1 MTKKIFRTTLSAS
14 LGIVLVTILMIMGFL
29 YNYFNRI
36 QREQLRTQTALAS
49 QGISFEG
56 KDYFENLKTSN
67 VRITWVDNKGQVL
80 YDTQSD
86 AKHMKNHANRQE
98 IKEAIKSG
106 YGESTR
112 WSATLTEKSIYA
124 AQRLNNGTIVR
135 LSVAQQTIFYLL
147 LGMMSPL
154 AIIILLAIIL
164 SVLIARY
171 IAKKVSEPLNNI
183 DLDHPLS
190 NDSYEEITPLLRRL
204 DSHQAKIQHQKL
216 LLQKRQKEFDTIISK
231 IKEGMILLDDQARIV
246 SINAEALK
254 LFQINDDWHG
264 RFMMEV
270 SRDLTLKDLIDQGLK
285 GKKKEANIDIEN
297 NHYRVLVRPTTDNNR
312 VTGLVVLL
320 FDVTDQLQMEQLQRE
335 FTANV
340 SHELKTP
347 LHVISGY
354 SELLANQMVPNEE
367 VPQFAAKIHKE
378 SERLVKLVE
387 DIINL
392 SHLDEQE
399 KLPQETVNLYDLTQK
414 VLEGLQAKADKKHIQ
429 INFNGEEAILRGNP
443 VLLNSLVY
451 NLCDNAITYNHEK
464 GQVNVTL
471 KNSPDTITLEVSD
484 TGLGIAEKD
493 KKRIFERFYR
503 VDKSR
508 SKIVGGTGLG
518 LSIVKSALDFHNGSI
533 KVDSHLG
540 QGTTMTVLL
549 HKQEK
554 LTNKSLDDII

>member
-29 YNYFNRI
+29 YNYFNHI

-106 YGESTR
+106 YGDSTR

-147 LGMMSPL
+147 LGMISPL

-285 GKKKEANIDIEN
+285 GKKKEANIGIEN

-549 HKQEK
+549 HKQ
-554 LTNKSLDDII
+554 

>member
-1 MTKKIFRTTLSAS
+1 MTKKNFRTTLSAS

-171 IAKKVSEPLNNI
+171 MAKKVSEPLNNI

-533 KVDSHLG
+533 KVDSYLG

-549 HKQEK
+549 HKQ
-554 LTNKSLDDII
+554 

>member
-204 DSHQAKIQHQKL
+204 DSHQSKIQHQKL
-216 LLQKRQKEFDTIISK
+216 LLQKRQKEIDTIISK

-340 SHELKTP
+340 SHELKNP

-451 NLCDNAITYNHEK
+451 NLCDNALTYNHEK

-549 HKQEK
+549 HKQ
-554 LTNKSLDDII
+554 

>member
-204 DSHQAKIQHQKL
+204 DSHQSKIQHQKL
-216 LLQKRQKEFDTIISK
+216 LLQKRQKEIDTIISK

-414 VLEGLQAKADKKHIQ
+414 VSEGLQAKADKKHIQ

-451 NLCDNAITYNHEK
+451 NLCDNALTYNHEK

-549 HKQEK
+549 HKQ
-554 LTNKSLDDII
+554 

>member
-414 VLEGLQAKADKKHIQ
+414 VLEGLQAKADKKYIQ

-549 HKQEK
+549 HKQ
-554 LTNKSLDDII
+554 

>member
-367 VPQFAAKIHKE
+367 APQFAAKIHKE

-549 HKQEK
+549 HKQ
-554 LTNKSLDDII
+554 

>member
-204 DSHQAKIQHQKL
+204 DSHQSKIKHQKL

-451 NLCDNAITYNHEK
+451 NLCDNALTYNHEK

-549 HKQEK
+549 HKQ
-554 LTNKSLDDII
+554 

>member
-29 YNYFNRI
+29 YNYFNHI
-36 QREQLRTQTALAS
+36 QREQLRTQTTLAS

-285 GKKKEANIDIEN
+285 GKKKEANIGIEN

-312 VTGLVVLL
+312 VTGLVVIL

-471 KNSPDTITLEVSD
+471 KNSSDTITLEVSD

-549 HKQEK
+549 HKQ
-554 LTNKSLDDII
+554 

>member
-135 LSVAQQTIFYLL
+135 LSVAQQTISYLL

-549 HKQEK
+549 HKQ
-554 LTNKSLDDII
+554 

>member
-29 YNYFNRI
+29 YNYFNHI

-124 AQRLNNGTIVR
+124 AQRLNNGTVVR

-285 GKKKEANIDIEN
+285 GKKKEANIGIEN

-549 HKQEK
+549 HKQ
-554 LTNKSLDDII
+554 

>member
-29 YNYFNRI
+29 YNYFNHI

-67 VRITWVDNKGQVL
+67 VRITWVDNKGQEL

-147 LGMMSPL
+147 LGMISPL

-285 GKKKEANIDIEN
+285 GKKKEANIGIEN

-549 HKQEK
+549 HKQ
-554 LTNKSLDDII
+554 

>member
-204 DSHQAKIQHQKL
+204 DSHQSKIQHQKL

-414 VLEGLQAKADKKHIQ
+414 VLEGLQAKVDKKHIQ

-451 NLCDNAITYNHEK
+451 NLCDNALTYNHEK

-549 HKQEK
+549 HKQ
-554 LTNKSLDDII
+554 

>member
-29 YNYFNRI
+29 YNYFNHI

-147 LGMMSPL
+147 LGMISPL

-285 GKKKEANIDIEN
+285 GKKKEANIGIEN

-540 QGTTMTVLL
+540 KGTTMTVLL
-549 HKQEK
+549 HKQ
-554 LTNKSLDDII
+554 

>member
-29 YNYFNRI
+29 YNYFNHI

-147 LGMMSPL
+147 LGMISPL

-264 RFMMEV
+264 RFMIEV

-285 GKKKEANIDIEN
+285 GKKKEANIGIEN

-549 HKQEK
+549 HKQ
-554 LTNKSLDDII
+554 

>member
-29 YNYFNRI
+29 YNYFNHI

-147 LGMMSPL
+147 LGMISPL

-183 DLDHPLS
+183 GLDHPLS

-285 GKKKEANIDIEN
+285 GKKKEANIGIEN

-549 HKQEK
+549 HKQ
-554 LTNKSLDDII
+554 

>member
-246 SINAEALK
+246 SINEEALK

-320 FDVTDQLQMEQLQRE
+320 FDVTDQLQMDQLQRE

-549 HKQEK
+549 HKQ
-554 LTNKSLDDII
+554 

>member
-29 YNYFNRI
+29 YNYFNHI

-80 YDTQSD
+80 YDTRSD

-147 LGMMSPL
+147 LGMISPL

-285 GKKKEANIDIEN
+285 GKKKEANIGIEN

-549 HKQEK
+549 HKQ
-554 LTNKSLDDII
+554 

>member
-1 MTKKIFRTTLSAS
+1 MDTVWRKDMTKKIFRTTLSAS

-204 DSHQAKIQHQKL
+204 DSHQSKIQHQKL
-216 LLQKRQKEFDTIISK
+216 LLQKRQKEIDTIISK

-451 NLCDNAITYNHEK
+451 NLCDNALTYNHEK

-549 HKQEK
+549 HKQ
-554 LTNKSLDDII
+554 

>member
-29 YNYFNRI
+29 YNYFNHI

-246 SINAEALK
+246 SINAKALK

-549 HKQEK
+549 HKQ
-554 LTNKSLDDII
+554 

>member
-29 YNYFNRI
+29 YNYFNHI

-147 LGMMSPL
+147 LGMISPL

-285 GKKKEANIDIEN
+285 GKKKEANIGIEN

-429 INFNGEEAILRGNP
+429 INFNGEEAILLGNP

-549 HKQEK
+549 HKQ
-554 LTNKSLDDII
+554 

>member
-29 YNYFNRI
+29 YNYFNHI

-147 LGMMSPL
+147 LGMISPL

-246 SINAEALK
+246 SINAEASK

-285 GKKKEANIDIEN
+285 GKKKEANIGIEN

-399 KLPQETVNLYDLTQK
+399 KLPQDTVNLYDLTQK

-549 HKQEK
+549 HKQ
-554 LTNKSLDDII
+554 

>member
-1 MTKKIFRTTLSAS
+1 MTKKIFRTTLSAT

-29 YNYFNRI
+29 YNYFNHI

-171 IAKKVSEPLNNI
+171 IAKKVLEPLNNI

-549 HKQEK
+549 HKQ
-554 LTNKSLDDII
+554 

>member
-29 YNYFNRI
+29 YNYFNHI

-147 LGMMSPL
+147 LGMISPL

-171 IAKKVSEPLNNI
+171 IAKKVSEPLNNT

-285 GKKKEANIDIEN
+285 GKKKEANIGIEN

-549 HKQEK
+549 HKQ
-554 LTNKSLDDII
+554 

>member
-1 MTKKIFRTTLSAS
+1 MTKKIFRTTLSAT

-29 YNYFNRI
+29 YNYFNHI

-270 SRDLTLKDLIDQGLK
+270 NRDLTLKDLIDQGLK

-549 HKQEK
+549 HKQ
-554 LTNKSLDDII
+554 

>member
-1 MTKKIFRTTLSAS
+1 MTKKIFRTTLSVS

-29 YNYFNRI
+29 YNYFNHI

-285 GKKKEANIDIEN
+285 GKKKEANIGIEN

-549 HKQEK
+549 HKQ
-554 LTNKSLDDII
+554 

>member
-29 YNYFNRI
+29 YNYFNHI

-285 GKKKEANIDIEN
+285 GKKKEANIGIEN

-518 LSIVKSALDFHNGSI
+518 LSIVKSALDFYNGSI

-549 HKQEK
+549 HKQ
-554 LTNKSLDDII
+554 

>member
-204 DSHQAKIQHQKL
+204 DSHQSKIQHQKR
-216 LLQKRQKEFDTIISK
+216 LLQKRQKEIDTIISK

-451 NLCDNAITYNHEK
+451 NLCDNALTYNHEK

-549 HKQEK
+549 HKQ
-554 LTNKSLDDII
+554 

>member
-270 SRDLTLKDLIDQGLK
+270 RRDLTLKDLIDQGLK

-549 HKQEK
+549 HKQ
-554 LTNKSLDDII
+554 

>member
-285 GKKKEANIDIEN
+285 GKKKEANIGIEN

-464 GQVNVTL
+464 CQVNVTL

-549 HKQEK
+549 HKQ
-554 LTNKSLDDII
+554 

>member
-29 YNYFNRI
+29 YNYFNHI

-86 AKHMKNHANRQE
+86 TKHMKNHANRQE

-285 GKKKEANIDIEN
+285 GKKKEANIGIEN

-549 HKQEK
+549 HKQ
-554 LTNKSLDDII
+554 

>member
-29 YNYFNRI
+29 YNYFNHI

-106 YGESTR
+106 YSESTR

-124 AQRLNNGTIVR
+124 VQCLNNGTIVR

-154 AIIILLAIIL
+154 AIIILLVIIL

-285 GKKKEANIDIEN
+285 GKKKEANIGIEN

-367 VPQFAAKIHKE
+367 APQFAAKIHKE

-471 KNSPDTITLEVSD
+471 KNSSDTITLEVSD

-503 VDKSR
+503 ADKSR

-518 LSIVKSALDFHNGSI
+518 LSIVKSTLDFHNGSI

-549 HKQEK
+549 YKQ
-554 LTNKSLDDII
+554 

>member
-29 YNYFNRI
+29 YNYFNHI

-285 GKKKEANIDIEN
+285 GKKKEANIGIEN

-367 VPQFAAKIHKE
+367 VPQFAVKIHKE

-549 HKQEK
+549 HKQ
-554 LTNKSLDDII
+554 

>member
-204 DSHQAKIQHQKL
+204 DSHQSKIQHQKL

-285 GKKKEANIDIEN
+285 RKKKEANIDIEN

-320 FDVTDQLQMEQLQRE
+320 FDVTDQLQMDQLQRE

-354 SELLANQMVPNEE
+354 SEMLANQMVPNEE

-451 NLCDNAITYNHEK
+451 NLCDNALTYNHEK

-549 HKQEK
+549 HKQ
-554 LTNKSLDDII
+554 

>member
-518 LSIVKSALDFHNGSI
+518 LSIVKSTLDFHNGSI

-549 HKQEK
+549 HKQ
-554 LTNKSLDDII
+554 

>member
-29 YNYFNRI
+29 YNYFNHI

-147 LGMMSPL
+147 LGMISPL

-285 GKKKEANIDIEN
+285 GKKKEANIGIEN

-540 QGTTMTVLL
+540 QRTTMTVLL
-549 HKQEK
+549 HKQ
-554 LTNKSLDDII
+554 

>member
-29 YNYFNRI
+29 YNYFNHI

-147 LGMMSPL
+147 LGMISPL

-285 GKKKEANIDIEN
+285 GKKKEANIGIEN

-340 SHELKTP
+340 SHELKNP

-549 HKQEK
+549 HKQ
-554 LTNKSLDDII
+554 

>member
-29 YNYFNRI
+29 YNYFNHI

-285 GKKKEANIDIEN
+285 GKKKEANIGIEN

-471 KNSPDTITLEVSD
+471 KNSSDTITLEVSD

-549 HKQEK
+549 HKQ
-554 LTNKSLDDII
+554 

>member
-29 YNYFNRI
+29 YNYFNHI

-67 VRITWVDNKGQVL
+67 VRITWIDNKGQVL

-147 LGMMSPL
+147 LGMISPL

-285 GKKKEANIDIEN
+285 GKKKEANIGIEN

-549 HKQEK
+549 HKQ
-554 LTNKSLDDII
+554 

>member
-164 SVLIARY
+164 SVLIVRY

-549 HKQEK
+549 HKQ
-554 LTNKSLDDII
+554 

>member
-29 YNYFNRI
+29 YNYFNHI

-147 LGMMSPL
+147 LGMISPL

-285 GKKKEANIDIEN
+285 GKKKEANIGIEN

-320 FDVTDQLQMEQLQRE
+320 FDVTDQFQMEQLQRE

-549 HKQEK
+549 HKQ
-554 LTNKSLDDII
+554 